1 MGIQNKASYI
11 FCSVV
16 SGKLHN
22 CTTLA
27 LDHDFHQMAT
37 DLQDTRLLARI
48 SGGDLV
54 AIEAKYHFNCLLV
67 YKRKHG
73 IVQQGEA
80 YNSNHS
86 NEIKIILLS
95 DFLSFIFFIKRGC
108 TILGLTLLSTKLG

>member
-1 MGIQNKASYI
+1 M
-11 FCSVV
+11 
-16 SGKLHN
+16 
-22 CTTLA
+22 T

-54 AIEAKYHFNCLLV
+54 AIEAKYHFNCLSV

-86 NEIKIILLS
+86 NEIKIIQAQAFAELLPHMETNVEAGN
-95 DFLSFIFFIKRGC
+95 FIF
-108 TILGLTLLSTKLG
+108 